1 VRPGGRDRV
10 SDGVRIILPA
20 VLRELADGAGELVV
34 PIGGEAALLRTILDA
49 AFITRP
55 RIGAR
60 IRDET
65 GALRRHVNVFVD
77 GQDVRRA
84 GGLDLMVGPGAVIH
98 ILPSIA
104 GG

>member
-1 VRPGGRDRV
+1 V
-10 SDGVRIILPA
+10 SDGVRIILPG

-34 PIGGEAALLRTILDA
+34 PVGGEAASLRTVLDA
-49 AFITRP
+49 AVVTRP
-55 RIGAR
+55 QLGAR

-77 GQDVRRA
+77 GQDIRNA
-84 GGLDLMVGPGAVIH
+84 GGLDLLVDADAVVH
-98 ILPSIA
+98 ILPSVA

>member
-1 VRPGGRDRV
+1 M
-10 SDGVRIILPA
+10 SDGVRIILPG

-34 PIGGEAALLRTILDA
+34 PVNTVPVGGEPTSLRMVLDTA
-49 AFITRP
+49 VVTRP
-55 RIGAR
+55 QLGAR

-77 GQDVRRA
+77 GQDVRRN
-84 GGLDLMVGPGAVIH
+84 GGLDVLVGPDAVIH
-98 ILPSIA
+98 ILPSVA

>member
-1 VRPGGRDRV
+1 MT
-10 SDGVRIILPA
+10 DGVRIILPA
-20 VLRELADGAGELVV
+20 VLRELADGLSELVV
-34 PIGGEAALLRTILDA
+34 PVGGEAALLRTVLDA
-49 AFITRP
+49 AVVTRP
-55 RIGAR
+55 QLGAR

-77 GQDVRRA
+77 GQDVRRL
-84 GGLDLMVGPGAVIH
+84 GGLDVLVGPDAVVH

>member
-1 VRPGGRDRV
+1 
-10 SDGVRIILPA
+10 VRIILPG

-34 PIGGEAALLRTILDA
+34 PVDGEQISLRAVLDA
-49 AFITRP
+49 ATATRP
-55 RIGAR
+55 RLGAR

-77 GQDVRRA
+77 GQDVRRH
-84 GGLDLMVGPGAVIH
+84 GGLDATVGPDAVVH
-98 ILPSIA
+98 ILPSVA

>member
-1 VRPGGRDRV
+1 MT
-10 SDGVRIILPA
+10 DGVRIILPA
-20 VLRELADGAGELVV
+20 VLRELADGLSELVV
-34 PIGGEAALLRTILDA
+34 PVGGEAALLRTVLDA
-49 AFITRP
+49 AVVTRP
-55 RIGAR
+55 QLGAR

-77 GQDVRRA
+77 GQDVRRL
-84 GGLDLMVGPGAVIH
+84 GGLDVLVGPDVVVH

>member
-1 VRPGGRDRV
+1 V
-10 SDGVRIILPA
+10 SDGVQIILPA

-34 PIGGEAALLRTILDA
+34 PIDGEEALLGTILDT
-49 AFITRP
+49 AFVTRP
-55 RIGAR
+55 LIGAR

-77 GQDVRRA
+77 GQDVRRL
-84 GGLDLMVGPGAVIH
+84 GGLDLMVGSGAVIH